1 MATTCLESYIPSK
14 RLTKLFRIM
23 KTRVLAMGFMA
34 TLLILSACT
43 TSQKTLFINA
53 EHPEIA
59 YEGRISTTDDGAK
72 ELYWSGTSITL
83 NFEGTGVSAIMKE
96 ARGDNYY
103 NILVDGELHDMI
115 RPGTEKATYDLVS
128 GLENGLHSVT
138 IFKRTEYDRGEAW
151 FYGFELAEGGKVLP
165 KEPEKKYKIEYYG
178 DSITAGYSTNDYETD
193 RSDSIYT
200 NFYES
205 YGHLVADYFDA
216 EQHCTCKS
224 GIGITISWFEYEMPD
239 VWNLTN
245 PMDAASTWD
254 FEAYQPDLVVVNL
267 FQNDSWLVNMSDH
280 ESFKRNFVDTPPTKE
295 ELIAAYAKFVEGIRE
310 AYPDA
315 AIICT
320 LGNMDITREGSV
332 WPGYVEEAVAS
343 LGDDNIYTV
352 FTPFKDT
359 PGHPKA
365 EEQKLIARNLI
376 SFIEN
381 TLGW

>member
-1 MATTCLESYIPSK
+1 
-14 RLTKLFRIM
+14 M

-43 TSQKTLFINA
+43 TSQKTLFIDA

-59 YEGRISTTDDGAK
+59 YEGRLSTTDDGAK

-128 GLENGLHSVT
+128 GLENGLHTVT

-151 FYGFELAEGGKVLP
+151 FYGFELQKGGKVLP

-310 AYPDA
+310 VYPDA

-320 LGNMDITREGSV
+320 LGNMDITREGSE

-365 EEQKLIARNLI
+365 EEQKLIAKNLI
-376 SFIEN
+376 SFIEQ
-381 TLGW
+381 TLGWE